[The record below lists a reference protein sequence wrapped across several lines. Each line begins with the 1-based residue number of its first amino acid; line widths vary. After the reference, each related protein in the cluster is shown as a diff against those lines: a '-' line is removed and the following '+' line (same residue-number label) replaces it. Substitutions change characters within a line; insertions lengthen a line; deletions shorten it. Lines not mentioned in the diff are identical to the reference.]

1 MIERNITVMSI
12 GEVRRLK
19 AVQSSIGGQV
29 TQKTVA
35 AILGLSER
43 QVRRL
48 VRDVRERGDRGIIHA
63 LRGRQSNRGLSEEV
77 RGRGVIPLPGA
88 ISRFLAYACDGEA
101 FGM

>member
-1 MIERNITVMSI
+1 MTERDIIVMSI

-19 AVQSSIGGQV
+19 AVQSSIDGHA

-48 VRDVRERGDRGIIHA
+48 VRDLGARG
-63 LRGRQSNRGLSEEV
+63 
-77 RGRGVIPLPGA
+77 
-88 ISRFLAYACDGEA
+88 
-101 FGM
+101 